1 MTILKAVYELTEE
14 ALKRKHELEQKWA
27 SQEEISLV
35 VSECLFKVDVLIN
48 WVPYH
53 LMQQ

>member
-14 ALKRKHELEQKWA
+14 ALKRKHELEQRWA
-27 SQEEISLV
+27 TQEEINLV
-35 VSECLFKVDVLIN
+35 VSECLFKVDFIIN
-48 WVPYH
+48 WVNYS